1 MRSNPFPSRQTG
13 FSLVEL
19 LVVIGLIGVLIAIL
33 MPALHRAREQA
44 KMVQCASNMRQ
55 IGLAMLAYS
64 NSNNGWLFPS
74 GPGMGVDGPPPYTE
88 EVRQARW
95 PSHVLTPAT
104 WNNPILLCP
113 ADVEPAEAHSYILN
127 QHLGQRN
134 IRYSGGN
141 LGGKSPDMVVVMGEK
156 KSDRLDYYMDIGD
169 FDTRVEKYR
178 HGVKLGSNY
187 LFLDM
192 HVGITPPNEAIG
204 AIDPWDPAPNTNN
217 PSGGG

>member
-1 MRSNPFPSRQTG
+1 MRRAVVRPPQRG

-55 IGLAMLAYS
+55 IGMAMLAYS

-74 GPGMGVDGPPPYTE
+74 GLPEYGATAPFTDD
-88 EVRQARW
+88 RRKLRW
-95 PSHVLTPAT
+95 PTHVLTPPT

-113 ADVEPAEAHSYILN
+113 ADFEPDEQHSYILN
-127 QHLGQRN
+127 QHLSQYH
-134 IRYSGGN
+134 IRYSGGD
-141 LGGKSPDMVVVMGEK
+141 LGGHTPDTVIVMGEK
-156 KSDRLDYYMDIGD
+156 KSTVADYFMDIGD
-169 FDTRVEKYR
+169 FDRCVEKYR
-178 HGVKLGSNY
+178 HGIKLGSNY

-192 HVGITPPNEAIG
+192 HVGISPPDKAIG
-204 AIDPWDPAPNTNN
+204 AIDPWDPAPDTNN
-217 PSGGG
+217 PTPEG